1 VLPSPA
7 IVAAVEK
14 SFAAGRNDARLLV
27 PILQGLGKQRVLAVL
42 PHVFALVD
50 DDEEAGSGAL
60 HISRSIDLLL
70 GHANVT
76 ANPTFDAAELLVL
89 LLRIPPPRKGDALT
103 TKKLL
108 KVYAICFSKKIF
120 NQDVLTIVLQRT
132 ADDPT
137 LPLLYFKTALQ
148 ALKQYPRLKDKF
160 FVNLLRK
167 LATKDSVWKARAQVV
182 KGFIMLCEM
191 MLPQSLDIV
200 KRLSEDQQRT
210 VYATASNLKLMI
222 IKQLKL
228 MKQEDQE
235 RQPKDLRLALGD
247 DFPAATDAKK

>member
-1 VLPSPA
+1 MVVLIPLYADMCMRPL
-7 IVAAVEK
+7 
-14 SFAAGRNDARLLV
+14 RNWLGFV
-27 PILQGLGKQRVLAVL
+27 PR
-42 PHVFALVD
+42 
-50 DDEEAGSGAL
+50 
-60 HISRSIDLLL
+60 RS
-70 GHANVT
+70 
-76 ANPTFDAAELLVL
+76 
-89 LLRIPPPRKGDALT
+89 PRKGDALT

-108 KVYAICFSKKIF
+108 KVWTICFSKKIF

-132 ADDPT
+132 ADDAT

-167 LATKDSVWKARAQVV
+167 LATKDSVWKAKAQVV

-210 VYATASNLKLMI
+210 VYATAPNLKLMI

-228 MKQEDQE
+228 MKGEDQDK
-235 RQPKDLRLALGD
+235 QPKDLRLALGD
-247 DFPAATDAKK
+247 EFPAATDEKK